1 MVQGIDTYLC
11 DGLSEARNGGVSMT
25 RHHAAVG
32 IVGAGPVGLAAALR
46 LATFGI
52 SSTVLEAEPHLRRQG
67 SRACCIQGDVVE
79 ILDRIGVGARI
90 ADEGVHWGVGR
101 TYVGGRELFHTVYRR
116 SGRFPAWVNLSQFR
130 TQQLMLERIADEPA
144 ASVLWSHRVTGGAQ
158 NGDGVTLHAD
168 TPDGP
173 RELRFAYVL
182 ACDGIHSAMR
192 ELFDVRWTGYRY
204 GDRFLIA
211 DIRADLPLAHERHFH
226 YDPPFNPGRQL
237 VMHAQPDNV
246 WRVDWQL
253 APGDDI
259 DDEQRTGR
267 LDQRIRSVIGDRPYE
282 VEWLSTYRFNQRVVT
297 RMRQGRV
304 LLAGDAAHAL
314 PPYGARGMNSGL
326 QDVDNLAWKLHLVLS
341 GRAGDE
347 LLDTYDTERLAAARE
362 NLRVTENTIK
372 FMVPQSRVRRLARN
386 TLLRLAPS
394 VRPLRGKVDSGRMS
408 EPFVYPPSPVIG
420 PADAEPLA
428 GRFAPDAPLA
438 VAGRPTRLRTL
449 LGREFVAVY
458 QGTDLPTAA
467 DFGHQVAGLGTD
479 VPLRLYL
486 VLPDGTELDG
496 TGDFDGLKVELATG
510 ALDGYGPAPRW
521 CLIRPDS
528 HIAWGGP
535 AGDRPAA
542 AAALVEA
549 LHTASMATATGRVR
563 R

>member
-1 MVQGIDTYLC
+1 
-11 DGLSEARNGGVSMT
+11 MT
-25 RHHAAVG
+25 RQHAAVG

-46 LATFGI
+46 LATFGV
-52 SSTVLEAEPHLRRQG
+52 SSIVLEAEPHLRRQG

-79 ILDRIGVGARI
+79 ILDRIGVGRQI
-90 ADEGVHWGVGR
+90 ADEGVHWRVGR
-101 TYVGGRELFHTVYRR
+101 TYVGGRELFRTEYRPA
-116 SGRFPAWVNLSQFR
+116 GRFPAWVNLSQYR
-130 TQQLMLERIADEPA
+130 TQQLMLERIAATTA
-144 ASVLWSHRVTGGAQ
+144 ATVLWSHRVTGGAQ
-158 NGDGVTLHAD
+158 DDDGVTLRAD
-168 TPDGP
+168 TPAGP
-173 RELRFAYVL
+173 SEFRFAYAL
-182 ACDGIHSAMR
+182 AADGIHSAMR
-192 ELFDVRWTGYRY
+192 GLFDVPWTGYRH

-211 DIRADLPLAHERHFH
+211 DIRAELPLAHERHFH

-237 VMHAQPDNV
+237 VMHAQPDHL
-246 WRVDWQL
+246 WRIDWQL

-267 LDQRIRSVIGDRPYE
+267 LDERIRAVIGDRPYE

-297 RMRQGRV
+297 RMRQGRI

-326 QDVDNLAWKLHLVLS
+326 QDADNLAWKLHLVLS
-341 GRAGDE
+341 GRAGGE
-347 LLDTYDTERLAAARE
+347 VLDTYDSERLAAARE

-394 VRPLRGKVDSGRMS
+394 VRPLRGRVDSGKMS
-408 EPFVYPPSPVIG
+408 EPFVYPASDIIG
-420 PADAEPLA
+420 GTDAEPLA
-428 GRFAPDAPLA
+428 GRFAPDAPLT
-438 VAGRPTRLRTL
+438 VAGRQTSLRAL

-458 QGTDLPTAA
+458 HGNDLPAAA
-467 DFGHQVAGLGTD
+467 DFGHRVARLGTG

-486 VLPDGTELDG
+486 VLPPGTAFGGASDLAG
-496 TGDFDGLKVELATG
+496 LPGFGDFGGVRIELAAG
-510 ALDGYGPAPRW
+510 NLPGYAAAPHW

-528 HIAWGGP
+528 HVAWGGP

-542 AAALVEA
+542 AAALAEA
-549 LHTASMATATGRVR
+549 VHKASMATERVR